1 MAQVETQAAE
11 DQVQPE
17 FSKDMKAADRLMRSE
32 TARNKRRSVKSVIET
47 KIMNAWAKSRRVR
60 KKQ

>member
-1 MAQVETQAAE
+1 MAQLETQAAE

-17 FSKDMKAADRLMRSE
+17 FSKDMKAADRRMRSAS
-32 TARNKRRSVKSVIET
+32 ARKKRRSVKSVIET
-47 KIMNAWAKSRRVR
+47 KIMNAWAKTRRAK

>member
-17 FSKDMKAADRLMRSE
+17 FSKDMKAADRRMRSAA
-32 TARNKRRSVKSVIET
+32 ARNKRKSVKSVIET
-47 KIMNAWAKSRRVR
+47 KIMNAWAKTRRAK